1 MYNYAR
7 NQEKACI
14 TMHET
19 GKGENKMKKFT
30 TMISI
35 LVLCTIM
42 LGMLTGCGSAKSEP
56 ASDVAVPDW
65 VNSLSDEGVAAAKA
79 IISKGKLVL
88 GTSADYAPF
97 EFHTEINGTDTIV
110 GFDVSIAQYMAEQL
124 GVELEIV
131 DMSFDNLLISL
142 NKGDFDVVLAA
153 MSSNEERA
161 KAVDFS
167 SEYYF
172 SNNVIL
178 VQKQNADK
186 YSTKESLQGV
196 SMAAQKGTVCEN
208 RAKELAGEASVIS
221 LVKVQDMVSEL
232 LAGKVETVL
241 LDKPVASGYVIMQDS
256 LEMVDIGLV
265 AEEGMSVAMK
275 KDSAGLGELVNYLLS
290 QLTEEQLDSWM
301 GEAQVTAGV
310 EE

>member
-1 MYNYAR
+1 M
-7 NQEKACI
+7 
-14 TMHET
+14 
-19 GKGENKMKKFT
+19 NKTKKFT
-30 TMISI
+30 TIISM
-35 LVLCTIM
+35 LVLCTLM
-42 LGMLTGCGSAKSEP
+42 LGMLTGCGSSKADP
-56 ASDVAVPDW
+56 AADVAVPDW
-65 VNSLSDEGVAAAKA
+65 INSLSDEGIAAAKA
-79 IISKGKLVL
+79 IIANGKLVL

-110 GFDVSIAQYMAEQL
+110 GFDISIAQYMAEQL

-142 NKGDFDVVLAA
+142 NKGDFDIVLAA

-167 SEYYF
+167 NEYYL

-186 YSTKESLQGV
+186 YTTKESLQGV
-196 SMAAQKGTVCEN
+196 SVAAQKGTVCET
-208 RAKELAGEASVIS
+208 RAKELAGESSVVS

-232 LAGKVETVL
+232 LSGKVKAVL

-275 KDSAGLGELVNYLLS
+275 KDSAGLTELVNCMLS

>member
-1 MYNYAR
+1 M
-7 NQEKACI
+7 
-14 TMHET
+14 
-19 GKGENKMKKFT
+19 NKTKKFT
-30 TMISI
+30 TIISM
-35 LVLCTIM
+35 LVLCTLM
-42 LGMLTGCGSAKSEP
+42 LGMLTGCGSSKADP
-56 ASDVAVPDW
+56 AADVAVPDW
-65 VNSLSDEGVAAAKA
+65 INSLSDEGIAAAKA
-79 IISKGKLVL
+79 IIANGKLVL

-110 GFDVSIAQYMAEQL
+110 GFDISIAQYMAEQL

-142 NKGDFDVVLAA
+142 NKGDFDIVLAA

-167 SEYYF
+167 NEYYL

-186 YSTKESLQGV
+186 YTTKESLQGV
-196 SMAAQKGTVCEN
+196 SMAAQKGTVCET
-208 RAKELAGEASVIS
+208 RAKELAGESSVVS
-221 LVKVQDMVSEL
+221 LVKVQDMVFEL
-232 LAGKVETVL
+232 LSGKVKAVL

-275 KDSAGLGELVNYLLS
+275 KDSAGLTELVNCMLS

>member
-1 MYNYAR
+1 M
-7 NQEKACI
+7 
-14 TMHET
+14 
-19 GKGENKMKKFT
+19 NKTKKFT
-30 TMISI
+30 TIISM
-35 LVLCTIM
+35 LVLCTLM
-42 LGMLTGCGSAKSEP
+42 LGMLTGCGSSKADP
-56 ASDVAVPDW
+56 AADVAVPDW
-65 VNSLSDEGVAAAKA
+65 INSLSDEGIAAAKA
-79 IISKGKLVL
+79 IIANGKLVL

-110 GFDVSIAQYMAEQL
+110 GFDISIAQYMAEQL

-142 NKGDFDVVLAA
+142 NKGDFDIVLAA

-167 SEYYF
+167 NEYYL

-186 YSTKESLQGV
+186 YTTKESLQGV
-196 SMAAQKGTVCEN
+196 SMAAQKGTVCET
-208 RAKELAGEASVIS
+208 RAKELAGESSVVS

-232 LAGKVETVL
+232 LADKVEAVL
-241 LDKPVASGYVIMQDS
+241 LDKPVASGYGIMQDS

-275 KDSAGLGELVNYLLS
+275 KDSAGLTELVNCMLS

>member
-1 MYNYAR
+1 M
-7 NQEKACI
+7 
-14 TMHET
+14 
-19 GKGENKMKKFT
+19 NKTKKFT
-30 TMISI
+30 TIISM
-35 LVLCTIM
+35 LVLCTLM
-42 LGMLTGCGSAKSEP
+42 LGMLTGCGSSKADP
-56 ASDVAVPDW
+56 AADVAVPDW
-65 VNSLSDEGVAAAKA
+65 INSLSDEGIAAAKA
-79 IISKGKLVL
+79 IIANGKLVL

-110 GFDVSIAQYMAEQL
+110 GFDISIAQYMAEQL
-124 GVELEIV
+124 GGELEIV

-142 NKGDFDVVLAA
+142 NKGDFDIVLAA

-167 SEYYF
+167 NEYYL

-186 YSTKESLQGV
+186 YTTKESLQGV
-196 SMAAQKGTVCEN
+196 SMAAQKGTVCET
-208 RAKELAGEASVIS
+208 RAKELAGESSVVS

-232 LAGKVETVL
+232 LSGKVKAVL

-275 KDSAGLGELVNYLLS
+275 KDSAGLTELVNCMLS

>member
-1 MYNYAR
+1 M
-7 NQEKACI
+7 
-14 TMHET
+14 
-19 GKGENKMKKFT
+19 NKTKKFT
-30 TMISI
+30 TIISM
-35 LVLCTIM
+35 LVLCTLM
-42 LGMLTGCGSAKSEP
+42 LGMLTGCGSSKADP
-56 ASDVAVPDW
+56 AADVAVPDW
-65 VNSLSDEGVAAAKA
+65 INSLSDEGIAAAKA
-79 IISKGKLVL
+79 IIANGKLVL

-110 GFDVSIAQYMAEQL
+110 GFDISIAQYMAEQL

-142 NKGDFDVVLAA
+142 NKGDFDIVLAA

-167 SEYYF
+167 NEYYL

-186 YSTKESLQGV
+186 YTTKESLQGV
-196 SMAAQKGTVCEN
+196 SMAAQKGTVCET
-208 RAKELAGEASVIS
+208 RAKELAGESSVVS

-232 LAGKVETVL
+232 LSGKVKAVL

-275 KDSAGLGELVNYLLS
+275 KDSAGLTELVNCMLS
-290 QLTEEQLDSWM
+290 QLTEDQLDSWM

>member
-1 MYNYAR
+1 M
-7 NQEKACI
+7 
-14 TMHET
+14 
-19 GKGENKMKKFT
+19 NKTKKFT
-30 TMISI
+30 TIISM
-35 LVLCTIM
+35 LVLCTLM
-42 LGMLTGCGSAKSEP
+42 LGMLTGCGSSKADP
-56 ASDVAVPDW
+56 AADVAVPDW
-65 VNSLSDEGVAAAKA
+65 INSLSDEGIAAAKA
-79 IISKGKLVL
+79 IIANGKLVL

-110 GFDVSIAQYMAEQL
+110 GFDISIAQYMAEQL

-142 NKGDFDVVLAA
+142 NKGDFDIVLAA

-167 SEYYF
+167 NEYYL

-186 YSTKESLQGV
+186 YTTKESLQGV
-196 SMAAQKGTVCEN
+196 SMAAQKGTVCET
-208 RAKELAGEASVIS
+208 RAKELAGESSVVS

-232 LAGKVETVL
+232 LAGKVKAVL

-275 KDSAGLGELVNYLLS
+275 KDSAGLTELVNCMLS

-301 GEAQVTAGV
+301 GEAQVTPGV

>member
-65 VNSLSDEGVAAAKA
+65 VNSLSDEGVAAAKE

-208 RAKELAGEASVIS
+208 RAKELAGEASVVS

>member
-1 MYNYAR
+1 M
-7 NQEKACI
+7 
-14 TMHET
+14 
-19 GKGENKMKKFT
+19 NKTKKFT
-30 TMISI
+30 TIISI
-35 LVLCTIM
+35 LVLCTLM
-42 LGMLTGCGSAKSEP
+42 LGMLTGCGSSKTDP
-56 ASDVAVPDW
+56 AADVAVPDW
-65 VNSLSDEGVAAAKA
+65 VNSLSDEGIAAAKA
-79 IISKGKLVL
+79 IIANGKLVL

-97 EFHTEINGTDTIV
+97 EFHAEINGTDTIV
-110 GFDVSIAQYMAEQL
+110 GFDISIAQYMAEQL

-142 NKGDFDVVLAA
+142 NKGDFDIVLAA

-167 SEYYF
+167 DEYYL

-186 YSTKESLQGV
+186 YTTKESLQGV
-196 SMAAQKGTVCEN
+196 SLAAQKGTVCET
-208 RAKELAGEASVIS
+208 RAKELAGEANVVS

-232 LAGKVETVL
+232 LAGKVEVVL

-256 LEMVDIGLV
+256 LDMVDIGLV

-275 KDSAGLGELVNYLLS
+275 KDSAGLMELVNCMLS

>member
-1 MYNYAR
+1 MYNYAC

-19 GKGENKMKKFT
+19 GKRENKMKKFT

-65 VNSLSDEGVAAAKA
+65 VNSLSDEGVAAAKE

-208 RAKELAGEASVIS
+208 RAKELAGETSVVS

>member
-1 MYNYAR
+1 
-7 NQEKACI
+7 
-14 TMHET
+14 MHET
-19 GKGENKMKKFT
+19 GKRENKMKKFT

-65 VNSLSDEGVAAAKA
+65 VNSLSDEGVAAAKE

-142 NKGDFDVVLAA
+142 NKGDFDIVLAA

-208 RAKELAGEASVIS
+208 RAKELAGEASVVS

>member
-1 MYNYAR
+1 M
-7 NQEKACI
+7 
-14 TMHET
+14 
-19 GKGENKMKKFT
+19 NKTKKLT
-30 TMISI
+30 TIISM
-35 LVLCTIM
+35 LALCTLM
-42 LGMLTGCGSAKSEP
+42 LGMLTGCGSSKADP
-56 ASDVAVPDW
+56 AVDVAVPDW
-65 VNSLSDEGVAAAKA
+65 INSLSDEGIAAAKA
-79 IISKGKLVL
+79 IIANGKLVL

-110 GFDVSIAQYMAEQL
+110 GFDISIAQYMAEQL

-142 NKGDFDVVLAA
+142 NKGDFDIVLAA

-167 SEYYF
+167 NEYYL

-186 YSTKESLQGV
+186 YTTKESLQGV
-196 SMAAQKGTVCEN
+196 SMAAQKGTVCET
-208 RAKELAGEASVIS
+208 RAKELAGESSVVS

-232 LAGKVETVL
+232 LSGKVEAVL

-275 KDSAGLGELVNYLLS
+275 KDSAGLTELVNCMLS

>member
-1 MYNYAR
+1 M
-7 NQEKACI
+7 
-14 TMHET
+14 
-19 GKGENKMKKFT
+19 NKTKKFT
-30 TMISI
+30 TIISM
-35 LVLCTIM
+35 LVLCTLM
-42 LGMLTGCGSAKSEP
+42 LGMLTGCGSSKADP
-56 ASDVAVPDW
+56 AADVAVPDW
-65 VNSLSDEGVAAAKA
+65 INSLSDEGIAAAKA
-79 IISKGKLVL
+79 IIANGKLVL

-110 GFDVSIAQYMAEQL
+110 GFDISIAQYMAEQL
-124 GVELEIV
+124 SVELEIV

-142 NKGDFDVVLAA
+142 NKGDFDIVLAA

-167 SEYYF
+167 NEYYL

-186 YSTKESLQGV
+186 YTTKESLQGV
-196 SMAAQKGTVCEN
+196 SMAAQKGTVCET
-208 RAKELAGEASVIS
+208 RAKELAGESSVVA

-232 LAGKVETVL
+232 LAGKVKAVL

-275 KDSAGLGELVNYLLS
+275 KDSAGLTELVNCMLS

>member
-1 MYNYAR
+1 M
-7 NQEKACI
+7 
-14 TMHET
+14 
-19 GKGENKMKKFT
+19 NKTKKFT
-30 TMISI
+30 TIISM
-35 LVLCTIM
+35 LVLCTLM
-42 LGMLTGCGSAKSEP
+42 LGMLTGCGSSKADP
-56 ASDVAVPDW
+56 AADVAVPDW
-65 VNSLSDEGVAAAKA
+65 INSLSDEGIAAAKA
-79 IISKGKLVL
+79 IIANGKLVL

-110 GFDVSIAQYMAEQL
+110 GFDISIAQYMAEQL

-142 NKGDFDVVLAA
+142 NKGDFDIVLAA

-167 SEYYF
+167 NEYYL

-186 YSTKESLQGV
+186 YTTKESLQGV
-196 SMAAQKGTVCEN
+196 SMAAQKGTVCET
-208 RAKELAGEASVIS
+208 RAKELAGESSVVS

-232 LAGKVETVL
+232 LSGKVEAVL

-265 AEEGMSVAMK
+265 VEEGMSVAMK
-275 KDSAGLGELVNYLLS
+275 KDSAGLTELVNCMLS

>member
-1 MYNYAR
+1 M
-7 NQEKACI
+7 
-14 TMHET
+14 
-19 GKGENKMKKFT
+19 NKTKKFT
-30 TMISI
+30 TIISM
-35 LVLCTIM
+35 LVLCTLM
-42 LGMLTGCGSAKSEP
+42 LGMLTGCGSSKADP
-56 ASDVAVPDW
+56 AADVAVPDW
-65 VNSLSDEGVAAAKA
+65 INSLSGEGIAAAKA
-79 IISKGKLVL
+79 IIANGKLVL

-110 GFDVSIAQYMAEQL
+110 GFDISIAQYMAEQL

-142 NKGDFDVVLAA
+142 NKGDFDIVLAA

-167 SEYYF
+167 NEYYL

-186 YSTKESLQGV
+186 YTTKESLQGV
-196 SMAAQKGTVCEN
+196 SMAAQKGTVCET
-208 RAKELAGEASVIS
+208 RAKELAGESSVVS

-232 LAGKVETVL
+232 LSGKVEAVL

-275 KDSAGLGELVNYLLS
+275 KDSAGLTELVNCMLS

>member
-1 MYNYAR
+1 M
-7 NQEKACI
+7 
-14 TMHET
+14 
-19 GKGENKMKKFT
+19 NKTKKFT
-30 TMISI
+30 TIISM
-35 LVLCTIM
+35 LVLCTLM
-42 LGMLTGCGSAKSEP
+42 LGMLTGCGSSKADP
-56 ASDVAVPDW
+56 AADVAVPDW
-65 VNSLSDEGVAAAKA
+65 INSLSDEGIAAAKA
-79 IISKGKLVL
+79 IIANGKLVL

-110 GFDVSIAQYMAEQL
+110 GFDISIAQYIAEQL

-142 NKGDFDVVLAA
+142 NKGDFDIVLAA

-167 SEYYF
+167 NEYYL

-186 YSTKESLQGV
+186 YTTKESLQGV
-196 SMAAQKGTVCEN
+196 SMAAQKGTVCET
-208 RAKELAGEASVIS
+208 RAKELAGESSVIS

-232 LAGKVETVL
+232 LSGKVKAVL

-275 KDSAGLGELVNYLLS
+275 KDSAGLTELVNCMLS

>member
-1 MYNYAR
+1 M
-7 NQEKACI
+7 
-14 TMHET
+14 
-19 GKGENKMKKFT
+19 NKTKKFT
-30 TMISI
+30 TIISM
-35 LVLCTIM
+35 LVLCTLM
-42 LGMLTGCGSAKSEP
+42 LGMLTGCGSSKADP
-56 ASDVAVPDW
+56 AADVAVPDW
-65 VNSLSDEGVAAAKA
+65 VNSLSDEGIAAAKA
-79 IISKGKLVL
+79 IIANGKLVL

-110 GFDVSIAQYMAEQL
+110 GFDISIAQYMAEQL

-142 NKGDFDVVLAA
+142 NKGDFDIVLAA

-167 SEYYF
+167 NEYYL

-186 YSTKESLQGV
+186 YTTKESLQGV
-196 SMAAQKGTVCEN
+196 SMAAQKGTVCET
-208 RAKELAGEASVIS
+208 RAKELAGESSVVS

-232 LAGKVETVL
+232 LSGKVKAVL

-275 KDSAGLGELVNYLLS
+275 KDSAGLTELVNCMLS

>member
-1 MYNYAR
+1 M
-7 NQEKACI
+7 
-14 TMHET
+14 
-19 GKGENKMKKFT
+19 NKTKKFT
-30 TMISI
+30 TIISM
-35 LVLCTIM
+35 LVLCTLM
-42 LGMLTGCGSAKSEP
+42 LGMLTGCGSSKADP
-56 ASDVAVPDW
+56 AADVAVPDW
-65 VNSLSDEGVAAAKA
+65 VNSLSDEGIAAAKA
-79 IISKGKLVL
+79 IIANGKLVL

-110 GFDVSIAQYMAEQL
+110 GFDISIAQYMAEQL

-142 NKGDFDVVLAA
+142 NKGDFDIVLSA

-167 SEYYF
+167 NEYYL

-186 YSTKESLQGV
+186 YTTKESLQGV
-196 SMAAQKGTVCEN
+196 SMAAQKGTVCET
-208 RAKELAGEASVIS
+208 RAKELAGESSVVS
-221 LVKVQDMVSEL
+221 LAKVQDMVSEL
-232 LAGKVETVL
+232 LAGKVEAVL

-275 KDSAGLGELVNYLLS
+275 KDSAGLTELVNCMLS

>member
-1 MYNYAR
+1 M
-7 NQEKACI
+7 
-14 TMHET
+14 
-19 GKGENKMKKFT
+19 NKTKKFT
-30 TMISI
+30 TIISM
-35 LVLCTIM
+35 LVLCTLM
-42 LGMLTGCGSAKSEP
+42 LGMLTGCGSSKTDP
-56 ASDVAVPDW
+56 TTDVTVPDW
-65 VNSLSDEGVAAAKA
+65 VNGLSDEAVAAAKA
-79 IISKGKLVL
+79 IIANGKLVL

-110 GFDVSIAQYMAEQL
+110 GFDISIAQYMAEQL

-142 NKGDFDVVLAA
+142 NKGDFDIVLAA

-167 SEYYF
+167 NEYYL

-186 YSTKESLQGV
+186 YTTKESLQGV
-196 SMAAQKGTVCEN
+196 SMAAQKGTVCEG
-208 RAKELAGEASVIS
+208 RAKELAGESSVVS

-232 LAGKVETVL
+232 LAGKVEAVL

-275 KDSAGLGELVNYLLS
+275 KDSAGLTELVNCMLS

>member
-1 MYNYAR
+1 M
-7 NQEKACI
+7 
-14 TMHET
+14 
-19 GKGENKMKKFT
+19 NKTKKFT
-30 TMISI
+30 TIISM
-35 LVLCTIM
+35 LVLCTLM
-42 LGMLTGCGSAKSEP
+42 LGMLTGCGSSKADP
-56 ASDVAVPDW
+56 ATDVAVPDW
-65 VNSLSDEGVAAAKA
+65 INSLSDEGIAAAKA
-79 IISKGKLVL
+79 IIANGKLVL

-110 GFDVSIAQYMAEQL
+110 GFDISIAQYMAEQL

-142 NKGDFDVVLAA
+142 NKGDFDIVLAA

-167 SEYYF
+167 NEYYL

-186 YSTKESLQGV
+186 YTTKESLQGV
-196 SMAAQKGTVCEN
+196 SMAAQKGTVCET
-208 RAKELAGEASVIS
+208 RAKELAGESSVVS

-232 LAGKVETVL
+232 LAGKVKAVL

-275 KDSAGLGELVNYLLS
+275 KDSAGLTELVNCMLS

>member
-1 MYNYAR
+1 
-7 NQEKACI
+7 
-14 TMHET
+14 MHET

-208 RAKELAGEASVIS
+208 RAKELAGEASVVS

>member
-1 MYNYAR
+1 
-7 NQEKACI
+7 
-14 TMHET
+14 MHET
-19 GKGENKMKKFT
+19 GRGENKMKKFT

-65 VNSLSDEGVAAAKA
+65 VNSLSDEGVAAAKE

-142 NKGDFDVVLAA
+142 NKGDFDIVLAA

-208 RAKELAGEASVIS
+208 RAKELAGEASVVS

>member
-1 MYNYAR
+1 M
-7 NQEKACI
+7 
-14 TMHET
+14 
-19 GKGENKMKKFT
+19 NKTKKFT
-30 TMISI
+30 TIISM
-35 LVLCTIM
+35 LALCTLM
-42 LGMLTGCGSAKSEP
+42 LGMLTGCGSSKADP
-56 ASDVAVPDW
+56 AADVAVPDW
-65 VNSLSDEGVAAAKA
+65 INSLSDEGIAAAKA
-79 IISKGKLVL
+79 IIANGKLVL

-110 GFDVSIAQYMAEQL
+110 GFDISIAQYMAEQL

-142 NKGDFDVVLAA
+142 NKGDFDIVLAA

-167 SEYYF
+167 NEYYL

-186 YSTKESLQGV
+186 YTTKESLQGV
-196 SMAAQKGTVCEN
+196 SMAAQKGTVCET
-208 RAKELAGEASVIS
+208 RAKELAGESSVVS

-232 LAGKVETVL
+232 LAGKVKAVL

-275 KDSAGLGELVNYLLS
+275 KDSAGLTELVNCMLS

>member
-1 MYNYAR
+1 M
-7 NQEKACI
+7 
-14 TMHET
+14 
-19 GKGENKMKKFT
+19 NKTKKFT
-30 TMISI
+30 TIISM
-35 LVLCTIM
+35 LVLCTLM
-42 LGMLTGCGSAKSEP
+42 LGMLTGCGSSKADP
-56 ASDVAVPDW
+56 AADVAVPDW
-65 VNSLSDEGVAAAKA
+65 INSLSDEGIAAAKV
-79 IISKGKLVL
+79 IIANGKLVL

-110 GFDVSIAQYMAEQL
+110 GFDISIAQYMAEQL

-142 NKGDFDVVLAA
+142 NKGDFDIVLAA

-167 SEYYF
+167 NEYYL

-186 YSTKESLQGV
+186 YTTKESLQGV
-196 SMAAQKGTVCEN
+196 SMAAQKGTVCET
-208 RAKELAGEASVIS
+208 RAKELAGESSVVS

-232 LAGKVETVL
+232 LSGKVEAVL

-275 KDSAGLGELVNYLLS
+275 KDSAGLTELVNCMLS

>member
-1 MYNYAR
+1 M
-7 NQEKACI
+7 
-14 TMHET
+14 
-19 GKGENKMKKFT
+19 NKTKKFT
-30 TMISI
+30 TIISM
-35 LVLCTIM
+35 LVLCTLM
-42 LGMLTGCGSAKSEP
+42 LGMLTGCGSSKADP
-56 ASDVAVPDW
+56 AADVAVPDW
-65 VNSLSDEGVAAAKA
+65 INSLSDEGIEAAKA
-79 IISKGKLVL
+79 IIANGKLVL

-110 GFDVSIAQYMAEQL
+110 GFDISIAQYMAEQL

-142 NKGDFDVVLAA
+142 NKGDFDIVLAA

-167 SEYYF
+167 NEYYL

-186 YSTKESLQGV
+186 YTTKESLQGV
-196 SMAAQKGTVCEN
+196 SMAAQKGTVCET
-208 RAKELAGEASVIS
+208 RAKELAGESSVVS

-232 LAGKVETVL
+232 LSGKVEAVL

-275 KDSAGLGELVNYLLS
+275 KDSAGLTELVNCMLS

>member
-1 MYNYAR
+1 M
-7 NQEKACI
+7 
-14 TMHET
+14 
-19 GKGENKMKKFT
+19 NKTKKFT
-30 TMISI
+30 TIISM
-35 LVLCTIM
+35 LVLCTLM
-42 LGMLTGCGSAKSEP
+42 LGMLTGCGSSKADP
-56 ASDVAVPDW
+56 AADVAVPDW
-65 VNSLSDEGVAAAKA
+65 INSLSDEGIAAAKA
-79 IISKGKLVL
+79 IIANGKLVL

-110 GFDVSIAQYMAEQL
+110 GFDISIAQYMAEQL

-142 NKGDFDVVLAA
+142 NKGDFDIVLAA

-167 SEYYF
+167 NEYYL

-186 YSTKESLQGV
+186 YTTKESLQGV
-196 SMAAQKGTVCEN
+196 SMAAQKGTVCET
-208 RAKELAGEASVIS
+208 RAKELAGESSVVS

-232 LAGKVETVL
+232 LSGKVKAVL

-275 KDSAGLGELVNYLLS
+275 KDSAGLTELVNCMLS

>member
-1 MYNYAR
+1 M
-7 NQEKACI
+7 
-14 TMHET
+14 
-19 GKGENKMKKFT
+19 NKTKKFT
-30 TMISI
+30 TIISM
-35 LVLCTIM
+35 LVLCTLM
-42 LGMLTGCGSAKSEP
+42 LGMLTGCGSSKADP
-56 ASDVAVPDW
+56 AADVAVPDW
-65 VNSLSDEGVAAAKA
+65 INSLSDEGIAAAKA
-79 IISKGKLVL
+79 IIANGKLVL

-110 GFDVSIAQYMAEQL
+110 GFDISIAQYMAEQL

-142 NKGDFDVVLAA
+142 NKGDFDIVLAA

-167 SEYYF
+167 NEYYL

-186 YSTKESLQGV
+186 YTTKESLQGV
-196 SMAAQKGTVCEN
+196 SMAAQKGTVCET
-208 RAKELAGEASVIS
+208 RAKELAGESSVVS

-232 LAGKVETVL
+232 LAGKVKAVL

-265 AEEGMSVAMK
+265 AEEGISVAMK
-275 KDSAGLGELVNYLLS
+275 KDSAGLTELVNCMLS

>member
-1 MYNYAR
+1 M
-7 NQEKACI
+7 
-14 TMHET
+14 
-19 GKGENKMKKFT
+19 NKTKKFT
-30 TMISI
+30 TIISM
-35 LVLCTIM
+35 LVLCTLM
-42 LGMLTGCGSAKSEP
+42 LGMLTGCGSSKADP
-56 ASDVAVPDW
+56 AADVAVPDW
-65 VNSLSDEGVAAAKA
+65 INSLSDEGIAAAKA
-79 IISKGKLVL
+79 IIANGKLVL

-110 GFDVSIAQYMAEQL
+110 GFDISIAQYMAEQL
-124 GVELEIV
+124 GVELDIV

-142 NKGDFDVVLAA
+142 NKGDFDIVLAA

-167 SEYYF
+167 NEYYL

-186 YSTKESLQGV
+186 YTTKESLQGV
-196 SMAAQKGTVCEN
+196 SMAAQKGTVCET
-208 RAKELAGEASVIS
+208 RAKELAGESSVVS

-232 LAGKVETVL
+232 LSGKVKAVL

-275 KDSAGLGELVNYLLS
+275 KDSAGLTELVNCMLS

>member
-1 MYNYAR
+1 M
-7 NQEKACI
+7 
-14 TMHET
+14 
-19 GKGENKMKKFT
+19 NKTKKFT
-30 TMISI
+30 TIISM
-35 LVLCTIM
+35 LVLCTLM
-42 LGMLTGCGSAKSEP
+42 LGMLTGCGSSKADP
-56 ASDVAVPDW
+56 AADVAVPDW
-65 VNSLSDEGVAAAKA
+65 INSLSDEGIAAAKA
-79 IISKGKLVL
+79 IIANGKLVL

-110 GFDVSIAQYMAEQL
+110 GFDISIAQYMAEQL

-142 NKGDFDVVLAA
+142 NKGDFDIVLAA

-167 SEYYF
+167 NEYYL

-186 YSTKESLQGV
+186 YTTKESLQGV
-196 SMAAQKGTVCEN
+196 SMAAQKGTVCET
-208 RAKELAGEASVIS
+208 RAKELAGESSVVS

-232 LAGKVETVL
+232 LSGKVNAVL

-275 KDSAGLGELVNYLLS
+275 KDSAGLTELVNCMLS

>member
-1 MYNYAR
+1 M
-7 NQEKACI
+7 
-14 TMHET
+14 
-19 GKGENKMKKFT
+19 NKTKKFT
-30 TMISI
+30 TIISM
-35 LVLCTIM
+35 LVLCTLM
-42 LGMLTGCGSAKSEP
+42 LGMLTGCGSSKADP
-56 ASDVAVPDW
+56 AADVAVPDW
-65 VNSLSDEGVAAAKA
+65 INSLSDEGIAAAKA
-79 IISKGKLVL
+79 IIANGKLVL

-110 GFDVSIAQYMAEQL
+110 GFDISIAQYMAEQL

-142 NKGDFDVVLAA
+142 NKGDFDIVLAA

-167 SEYYF
+167 NEYYL

-186 YSTKESLQGV
+186 YTTKESLQGV
-196 SMAAQKGTVCEN
+196 SVAAQKGTVCET
-208 RAKELAGEASVIS
+208 RAKELAGESSVVS

-232 LAGKVETVL
+232 LAGKVKAVL

-275 KDSAGLGELVNYLLS
+275 KDSAGLTELVNCMLS
-290 QLTEEQLDSWM
+290 QLTEEHLDSWM

>member
-1 MYNYAR
+1 M
-7 NQEKACI
+7 
-14 TMHET
+14 
-19 GKGENKMKKFT
+19 NKTKKFT
-30 TMISI
+30 TIISM
-35 LVLCTIM
+35 LVLCTLM
-42 LGMLTGCGSAKSEP
+42 LGMLTGCGSSKADP
-56 ASDVAVPDW
+56 AADVAVPDW
-65 VNSLSDEGVAAAKA
+65 INSLSDEGIAAAKA
-79 IISKGKLVL
+79 IIANGKLVL

-110 GFDVSIAQYMAEQL
+110 GFDISIAQYMAEQL

-142 NKGDFDVVLAA
+142 NKGDFDIVLAA

-167 SEYYF
+167 NEYYL

-186 YSTKESLQGV
+186 YTTKESLQGV
-196 SMAAQKGTVCEN
+196 SVAAQKGTVCET
-208 RAKELAGEASVIS
+208 RAKELAGESSVVS

-232 LAGKVETVL
+232 LAGKVKAVL

-275 KDSAGLGELVNYLLS
+275 KDSAGLTELVNCMLS
-290 QLTEEQLDSWM
+290 QLTEDQLDSWM

>member
-1 MYNYAR
+1 M
-7 NQEKACI
+7 
-14 TMHET
+14 
-19 GKGENKMKKFT
+19 NKTKKFT
-30 TMISI
+30 TIISM
-35 LVLCTIM
+35 LVLCTLM
-42 LGMLTGCGSAKSEP
+42 LGMLTGCGSSKADP
-56 ASDVAVPDW
+56 AADVAVPDW
-65 VNSLSDEGVAAAKA
+65 INSFSDEGIAAAKA
-79 IISKGKLVL
+79 SIANGKLVL

-110 GFDVSIAQYMAEQL
+110 GFDISIAQYMAEQL

-142 NKGDFDVVLAA
+142 NKGDFDIVLAA

-167 SEYYF
+167 NEYYL

-186 YSTKESLQGV
+186 YTTKESLQGV
-196 SMAAQKGTVCEN
+196 SMAAQKGTVCET
-208 RAKELAGEASVIS
+208 RAKELAGESSVVS

-232 LAGKVETVL
+232 LSGKVKAVL

-275 KDSAGLGELVNYLLS
+275 KDSAGLTELVNCMLS

>member
-1 MYNYAR
+1 M
-7 NQEKACI
+7 
-14 TMHET
+14 
-19 GKGENKMKKFT
+19 NKTKKFT
-30 TMISI
+30 TIISM
-35 LVLCTIM
+35 LVLCTLM
-42 LGMLTGCGSAKSEP
+42 LGMLTGCGSSKADP
-56 ASDVAVPDW
+56 AADVAVPDW
-65 VNSLSDEGVAAAKA
+65 INSLSDEGIAAAKA
-79 IISKGKLVL
+79 IIANGKLVL

-110 GFDVSIAQYMAEQL
+110 GFDISIAQYMAEQL

-142 NKGDFDVVLAA
+142 NKGDFDIVLSA

-167 SEYYF
+167 NEYYL

-186 YSTKESLQGV
+186 YTTKESLQGV
-196 SMAAQKGTVCEN
+196 SMAAQKGTVCET
-208 RAKELAGEASVIS
+208 RAKELAGESSVVS

-232 LAGKVETVL
+232 LAGKVEAVL

-275 KDSAGLGELVNYLLS
+275 KDSAGLTELVNCMLS
-290 QLTEEQLDSWM
+290 QLTEEQLDSRM

>member
-1 MYNYAR
+1 M
-7 NQEKACI
+7 
-14 TMHET
+14 
-19 GKGENKMKKFT
+19 NKTKKFT
-30 TMISI
+30 TIISM
-35 LVLCTIM
+35 LVLCTLM
-42 LGMLTGCGSAKSEP
+42 LGMLTGCGSSKADP
-56 ASDVAVPDW
+56 AADVAVPDW
-65 VNSLSDEGVAAAKA
+65 INSLSDEGIAAAKA
-79 IISKGKLVL
+79 IIANGKLVL

-110 GFDVSIAQYMAEQL
+110 GFDISIAQYMAEQL

-142 NKGDFDVVLAA
+142 NKGDFDIVLAA

-167 SEYYF
+167 NEYYL

-186 YSTKESLQGV
+186 YTTKESLQGV
-196 SMAAQKGTVCEN
+196 SMAAQKGTVCET
-208 RAKELAGEASVIS
+208 RAKELAGESSVVS

-232 LAGKVETVL
+232 LSGKVKAVL

-256 LEMVDIGLV
+256 LEMVDIGLI

-275 KDSAGLGELVNYLLS
+275 KDSAGLTELVNCMLS

>member
-1 MYNYAR
+1 M
-7 NQEKACI
+7 
-14 TMHET
+14 
-19 GKGENKMKKFT
+19 NKTKKFT
-30 TMISI
+30 TIISM
-35 LVLCTIM
+35 LVLCTLM
-42 LGMLTGCGSAKSEP
+42 LGMLTGCGSSKADP
-56 ASDVAVPDW
+56 AADVAVPDW
-65 VNSLSDEGVAAAKA
+65 INSLSDEGIAAAKA
-79 IISKGKLVL
+79 IIANGKLVL

-110 GFDVSIAQYMAEQL
+110 GFDISIAQYMVEQL

-142 NKGDFDVVLAA
+142 NKGDFDIVLAA

-167 SEYYF
+167 NEYYL

-186 YSTKESLQGV
+186 YTTKESLQGV
-196 SMAAQKGTVCEN
+196 SMAAQKGTVCET
-208 RAKELAGEASVIS
+208 RAKELAGESSVVS

-232 LAGKVETVL
+232 LSGKVEAVL

-275 KDSAGLGELVNYLLS
+275 KDSAGLTELVNCMLS

>member
-1 MYNYAR
+1 M
-7 NQEKACI
+7 
-14 TMHET
+14 
-19 GKGENKMKKFT
+19 NKTKKFT
-30 TMISI
+30 TIISM
-35 LVLCTIM
+35 LVLCTLM
-42 LGMLTGCGSAKSEP
+42 LGMLTGCGSSKADP
-56 ASDVAVPDW
+56 AADVAVPDW
-65 VNSLSDEGVAAAKA
+65 INSLSDEGIAAAKA
-79 IISKGKLVL
+79 IIANGKLVL

-110 GFDVSIAQYMAEQL
+110 GFDISIAQYMAEQL

-142 NKGDFDVVLAA
+142 NKGDFDIVLAA

-167 SEYYF
+167 NEYYL

-186 YSTKESLQGV
+186 YTTKESLQGV
-196 SMAAQKGTVCEN
+196 SVAAQKGTVCET
-208 RAKELAGEASVIS
+208 RAKELAGESSVVS

-232 LAGKVETVL
+232 LAGKVKAVL

-275 KDSAGLGELVNYLLS
+275 KDSAGLTELVNCMLS